1 MRSRKDS
8 NLALES
14 KVYKVWKNHIHTP
27 TGLLE
32 NIRMTIR
39 QVETRLEE
47 EEFVPVMEQQ
57 FQGSMIAEVAGGDE
71 MEGK

>member
-8 NLALES
+8 NLTLES

-27 TGLLE
+27 TGLE
-32 NIRMTIR
+32 NTRITIR

-57 FQGSMIAEVAGGDE
+57 FQGSTIAEVGGGDE